1 MKIGSSPHDLS
12 VPDLSLRNARSAGTA
27 APAASA
33 PGASS
38 DRVALSSAA
47 SQLGSA
53 SGGDFDQNKVDAI
66 RDAISSGRFSI
77 NAGKIADALIADAAA
92 LLAPRN
98 AN

>member
-12 VPDLSLRNARSAGTA
+12 VPDLSLRGARTAGAAVPTA
-27 APAASA
+27 SGH
-33 PGASS
+33 GAST

-53 SGGDFDQNKVDAI
+53 SGGDFDQAKVDAI
-66 RDAISSGRFSI
+66 RNAISSGRFTI